1 MTANHQRNDGVCGGG
16 FSLVELLVVIAIIG
30 ILAAI
35 LLPTLTSAKQ
45 KAQAV
50 QCMNNNR
57 QMMLGMLMY
66 VSDNDDN
73 FPPNGYNGAMPDE
86 GIYWVAGDMTVWQDA
101 TNMVYL
107 TDSRYAFLA
116 SYTKSPTV
124 YKCPADKSQTTNP
137 ANGRKFSRVRTYSM
151 NQAVGTYAY
160 YGRIYDQPVID
171 HWLVDDAGNTP
182 FQTYRK
188 LTSII
193 TPAPGN
199 LWILL
204 DENPYSID
212 TGSFEVSMKAA
223 PTCLIGS
230 PGTYHNYGCSIVFA
244 DGHVELH
251 RWHDARTQLPS
262 RYQPEIRLYGGPPE
276 FTYQATNSDIG
287 WLQSH
292 TSARK

>member
-16 FSLVELLVVIAIIG
+16 FFLVELLVLIPIIG

-73 FPPNGYNGAMPDE
+73 FPPNGWNGNMPDE

-116 SYTKSPTV
+116 PYTKSPNL

-137 ANGRKFSRVRTYSM
+137 ANGKKFSRVRTYSM
-151 NQAVGTYAY
+151 NAAVGTYAL
-160 YGRIYDQPVID
+160 YGRIYDKPVFD
-171 HWLVDDAGNTP
+171 TWLLDDAGNWYQ
-182 FQTYRK
+182 FQNYRK
-188 LTSII
+188 LTSIN
-193 TPAPGN
+193 TPSPGN
-199 LWILL
+199 LLILL

-212 TGSFEVSMKAA
+212 TGSFEVSMKTA
-223 PTCLIGS
+223 PTSLIGS
-230 PGTYHNYGCSIVFA
+230 PG
-244 DGHVELH
+244 
-251 RWHDARTQLPS
+251 RTIIMVAAFPL
-262 RYQPEIRLYGGPPE
+262 
-276 FTYQATNSDIG
+276 
-287 WLQSH
+287 
-292 TSARK
+292 

>member
-16 FSLVELLVVIAIIG
+16 FTLVELLVVIAIIG

-57 QMMLGMLMY
+57 QLMLGMLMY

-73 FPPNGYNGAMPDE
+73 FPPNGYDGGMPEE
-86 GIYWVAGDMTVWQDA
+86 GIYWVAGDMTLWQDA

-107 TDSRYAFLA
+107 TESRYAFLA
-116 SYTKSPTV
+116 PYTKSATL

-137 ANGRKFSRVRTYSM
+137 ANGRKFSRVRSYSM
-151 NQAVGTYAY
+151 NAAVGTYAWW
-160 YGRIYDQPVID
+160 GGIKDQSVVAV
-171 HWLVDDAGNTP
+171 WLVDDTGSIYS

-188 LTSII
+188 LYSII
-193 TPAPGN
+193 VPSPGN

-212 TGSFEVSMKAA
+212 NGSFDVSMRID
-223 PTCLIGS
+223 PTCL
-230 PGTYHNYGCSIVFA
+230 A
-244 DGHVELH
+244 
-251 RWHDARTQLPS
+251 
-262 RYQPEIRLYGGPPE
+262 
-276 FTYQATNSDIG
+276 
-287 WLQSH
+287 
-292 TSARK
+292 